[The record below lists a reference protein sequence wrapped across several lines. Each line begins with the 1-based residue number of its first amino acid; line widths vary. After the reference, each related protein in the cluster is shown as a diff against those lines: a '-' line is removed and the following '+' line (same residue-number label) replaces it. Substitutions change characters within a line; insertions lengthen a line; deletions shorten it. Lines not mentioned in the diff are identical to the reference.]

1 MTLPLEGIRIIDLG
15 WIIAGPLATRLLS
28 DFGAEV
34 IKIESSTRPDVAR
47 GNRVPLFGQL
57 PGDANSNADAGGYFQ
72 DANSGKLSCTLN
84 LATAEGRGVLHKL
97 VAVSDAIVC
106 NLHGDQLEK
115 WGIGYE
121 SARVLNPRIIVLS
134 LPTIEA
140 EGPRARWRAF
150 GDSFAAMS
158 GIKSVS
164 GHPGEPPL
172 NFGHQYPDFS
182 ANPFHAAI
190 ALMAALHHR
199 ERTGEGQFIEASQY
213 ESTAA
218 LLGPTFLDFTANG
231 AISGPR
237 GNRNPDAAPHNLFR
251 CLGEDSWCAIAVETD
266 DQWHALSTIDG
277 LAAIRRPEWTTLQGR
292 KAAEAQIDEILDAWT
307 TKWDRQELAAFLQ
320 SKGVPAGPY
329 QDIVDMVERDPVLE
343 NQYFVKRMH
352 PNGREFLVHGSPIQA
367 RRYPAK
373 VRLGPMLGEHTV
385 EVLTES
391 LGLSADEIADLAAC
405 GALE

>member
-15 WIIAGPLATRLLS
+15 WIIAGPLTTRLLS

-34 IKIESSTRPDVAR
+34 IKIESSIRPDVAR

-84 LATAEGRGVLHKL
+84 LATAEGRQILHKL

-106 NLHGDQLEK
+106 NLHGDQLDK
-115 WGIGYE
+115 WGLGYE
-121 SARVLNPRIIVLS
+121 SARALNPRIIVLS
-134 LPTIEA
+134 LPSIEA
-140 EGPRARWRAF
+140 KGPRARWRAF
-150 GDSFAAMS
+150 GDGFAAMS

-190 ALMAALHHR
+190 ALMAAIHHR
-199 ERTGEGQFIEASQY
+199 ETTGEGQFIEVSQY

-218 LLGPTFLDFTANG
+218 VLGPTYLDLAANG
-231 AISGPR
+231 VKAEPR
-237 GNRNPDAAPHNLFR
+237 GNRNPDAVPHNIYR
-251 CLGEDSWCAIAVETD
+251 CAGEDSWCAIAVETD
-266 DQWHALSTIDG
+266 DQWRALIGIEALGALRRTEWMT
-277 LAAIRRPEWTTLQGR
+277 LAGRRGYES
-292 KAAEAQIDEILDAWT
+292 EIDEVLEAWT
-307 TKWDRQELAAFLQ
+307 CTWDRQALASFLQ
-320 SKGVPAGPY
+320 SKGIPAGPY
-329 QDIVDMVERDPVLE
+329 QDIVDMVERDPVLGG
-343 NQYFVKRMH
+343 QYFVKRVH
-352 PNGREFLVHGSPIQA
+352 PNGREFLVHGNPIMA
-367 RRYPAK
+367 RMNPPR
-373 VRLGPMLGEHTV
+373 VSLGPLLGEHTMRV
-385 EVLTES
+385 LAGILGMSAEEV
-391 LGLSADEIADLAAC
+391 ADMAAA